1 MPMRYFLR
9 EFTGADAEAVNGVA
23 LAAFAQ
29 YSGAYADWPAF
40 SAHIGG
46 MASLAKDGEIIVADS
61 GLGIVGAVA
70 YIGPHKPKSAIF
82 DPSWPIMRMLVVAPA
97 ARGFGAGRTLAEE
110 CIARARR
117 DQAPLFALHT
127 SSIMQ
132 VALLMY
138 ERMGFTFLRA
148 ASPIFGVPYGIYV
161 KQLSTCSD
169 C

>member
-1 MPMRYFLR
+1 MRYCVR
-9 EFTGADAEAVNGVA
+9 EFTGADTEAVNVLA

-29 YSGAYADWPAF
+29 YSGAYSDWSAF
-40 SAHIGG
+40 SKSISS

-61 GLGIVGAVA
+61 ERGIIGAVA

-82 DPSWPIMRMLVVAPA
+82 EPSWPIMRMLVVTPS
-97 ARGFGAGRTLAEE
+97 ARGFGVGRALAEE

-132 VALLMY
+132 IALPMY
-138 ERMGFTFLRA
+138 EHMGFTFLRA
-148 ASPIFGVPYGIYV
+148 APAIFGVPYGIYV
-161 KQLSTCSD
+161 KHLST
-169 C
+169 